1 MYSERRREKRGIKE
15 EEIVINDIKIKNKG
29 KKGRANESRRERER
43 EGEIT
48 LYMYDERKQKI

>member
-43 EGEIT
+43 GGNNFV
-48 LYMYDERKQKI
+48 YVR